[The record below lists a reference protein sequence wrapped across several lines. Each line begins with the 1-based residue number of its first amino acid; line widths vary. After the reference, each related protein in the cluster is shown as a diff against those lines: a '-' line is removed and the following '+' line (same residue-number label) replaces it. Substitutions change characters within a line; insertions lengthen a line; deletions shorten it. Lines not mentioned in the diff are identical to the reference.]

1 MTPIEAKLF
10 SFSRPLPI
18 FVFLCAGILLAGS
31 ALAQSTTTE
40 SAGKGDAH
48 GLIPPAATVNY
59 GAEKPS
65 GEDTHP
71 MLRLTPD
78 KSELIRL
85 DQDAESVIVG
95 NPTHLGVLMDNRRLL
110 ILVPRQPGATY
121 LTVLDAKGDIIM
133 QRHVLVAV
141 PGTDYVRIRRSCSAE
156 ALSKG
161 CQQTSVYYCPGMCHE
176 VGIVSDTGSGD
187 IAPLPPS
194 STPAFDKT
202 GAGDSAVPSNPDV
215 PANGGSDMNTDE
227 NEDTGDPADAGE

>member
-1 MTPIEAKLF
+1 LFFLSRQSPILVLL
-10 SFSRPLPI
+10 S
-18 FVFLCAGILLAGS
+18 AGIMFAGS
-31 ALAQSTTTE
+31 ALAQPAATE

-95 NPTHLGVLMDNRRLL
+95 NPAHLGVLMDNRRLL

-156 ALSKG
+156 AVSKG
-161 CQQTSVYYCPGMCHE
+161 CQPTSVYYCPGMCHE
-176 VGIVSDTGSGD
+176 VGIVADTGSGD
-187 IAPLPPS
+187 VAPLPPS
-194 STPAFDKT
+194 SGPAYDKT
-202 GAGDSAVPSNPDV
+202 GAGDAAATSTPDT
-215 PANGGSDMNTDE
+215 PADGGSDMNIDE
-227 NEDTGDPADAGE
+227 SEDTGDSADTGE